1 MMKLNAPKVITLVI
15 SVILFVLGLV
25 AQFAMAGK
33 LLLPA
38 LWWMVAGY
46 AVLLLGNLLK
56 GL

>member
-1 MMKLNAPKVITLVI
+1 MKPSAPKVITLVI
-15 SVILFVLGLV
+15 SAILFVLGLV